1 MKTLLLCTA
10 AVDSRFAER
19 ENKGKTMRKI
29 VPLLLLL
36 SLVGCGAETVGVA
49 ATTAKLQADQAKQ
62 GKEDMDKLKASLDAA
77 NKASQ
82 ENLKQAEE
90 AVQN

>member
-1 MKTLLLCTA
+1 MRRFIPFLLL
-10 AVDSRFAER
+10 V
-19 ENKGKTMRKI
+19 
-29 VPLLLLL
+29 

-62 GKEDMDKLKASLDAA
+62 GKEDMDKLKASLDGV
-77 NKASQ
+77 NKAAQ

-90 AVQN
+90 AAQK

>member
-1 MKTLLLCTA
+1 
-10 AVDSRFAER
+10 
-19 ENKGKTMRKI
+19 MRMI
-29 VPLLLLL
+29 VPFLLLLTL
-36 SLVGCGAETVGVA
+36 FGCGVETVGVA

-62 GKEDMDKLKASLDAA
+62 GKEDIDKVKASLDAA

-90 AVQN
+90 ASQN

>member
-1 MKTLLLCTA
+1 MRRFIPFLLL
-10 AVDSRFAER
+10 V
-19 ENKGKTMRKI
+19 
-29 VPLLLLL
+29 

-62 GKEDMDKLKASLDAA
+62 GKEDMDKLKANLDAA
-77 NKASQ
+77 NQAAQ

-90 AVQN
+90 AAQN

>member
-1 MKTLLLCTA
+1 
-10 AVDSRFAER
+10 
-19 ENKGKTMRKI
+19 MRMI
-29 VPLLLLL
+29 VPFLLLLPL
-36 SLVGCGAETVGVA
+36 FGCGVETVGVA

-62 GKEDMDKLKASLDAA
+62 GKEDIDKAKASLDAA

-90 AVQN
+90 ASQN

>member
-1 MKTLLLCTA
+1 MGGIPGCGGKIMRRFIPFLLL
-10 AVDSRFAER
+10 V
-19 ENKGKTMRKI
+19 
-29 VPLLLLL
+29 

-62 GKEDMDKLKASLDAA
+62 GKEDMDKLKANLDAA
-77 NKASQ
+77 NQAAQ

-90 AVQN
+90 AGQQQ

>member
-1 MKTLLLCTA
+1 MRRFIPFLLL
-10 AVDSRFAER
+10 V
-19 ENKGKTMRKI
+19 
-29 VPLLLLL
+29 

-62 GKEDMDKLKASLDAA
+62 GKHDMDKAKAGLDAA

-90 AVQN
+90 AQQ